1 MALTACLLGYTLD
14 ISLGMYSLAALQVL
28 TAAAAACI
36 AAIAVPRIGAVERLP
51 AWLWISAVALGVVV
65 ETALIVVRHQGYPM
79 VRTGTMVVAALGL
92 LQAFDLKRLRLPLL
106 LLTAAVFAIL
116 LSATFLRYAR
126 EPAIDVFVFQ
136 QMSADA
142 VLHGRN
148 PYTIRYPSVYPPGTP
163 FYGPGVVGADNRL
176 DYGFPYF
183 PLSLLLVVPAYAA
196 GGDSRFAHAA
206 AIALTA
212 GLMAGARPGRWAGLT
227 AILFLLTP
235 PVFFIVEQSWTEPLM
250 AFTFSLTMFAA
261 LRWRRALPFAL
272 GLLFATKQYTVL
284 MAPLVWLLVDEP
296 RTWRRFAAL
305 LATAGAVALAITL
318 PFFLWDPRAF
328 YRAVVAFQ
336 FLQPFRLDALS
347 YMVWIHHNFP
357 QLTIERWAPFVSVVP
372 ATAFALWRCPRTPA
386 GFAAAVTVVY
396 LTFFAFNKQAF
407 ANYYYFVIAAACW
420 SAAAASLPRPTG
432 GASAC
437 ETAEH
442 AEGAEHFD
450 L

>member
-148 PYTIRYPSVYPPGTP
+148 PYTIRYPSLYPPGTP

-235 PVFFIVEQSWTEPLM
+235 PVFFIVEQSWTEPLL

-284 MAPLVWLLVDEP
+284 MVPLVWLLVDEP
-296 RTWRRFAAL
+296 RTWRKLVTL

>member
-386 GFAAAVTVVY
+386 GFAAAVTVVF